1 MAQDTSRRTA
11 REPWPGYA
19 GLSDDERQ
27 KELDKRFADAK
38 DHGDHAH
45 AYALASAVANY
56 ELVQELQPDTTHAEP
71 VAAKARDLHDDA
83 GSWIGS

>member
-1 MAQDTSRRTA
+1 MAEDTSSRTA

-19 GLSDDERQ
+19 DLDEDERQ
-27 KELDKRFADAK
+27 EQLAKKFEDAK
-38 DHGDHAH
+38 EQGDQSY

-56 ELVQELQPDTTHAEP
+56 ELVQDLKPDETSAEP

>member
-1 MAQDTSRRTA
+1 MAQDTSSRTA

-19 GLSDDERQ
+19 DLGEDERQ
-27 KELDKRFADAK
+27 AELAEKFEDAK
-38 DHGDHAH
+38 EHGYQSY

-56 ELVQELQPDTTHAEP
+56 ELVQELKPDTTHAEP
-71 VAAKARDLHDDA
+71 VAAQARDLHDDA

>member
-1 MAQDTSRRTA
+1 MAEETSSKTA

-19 GLSDDERQ
+19 ELGEAERQ
-27 KELDKRFADAK
+27 SQLAK
-38 DHGDHAH
+38 KFDNAKQQGDQSY

-56 ELVQELQPDTTHAEP
+56 ELVRELSPDTTHAEP

>member
-1 MAQDTSRRTA
+1 MAEDTSSRTA

-19 GLSDDERQ
+19 DLGEDERQ
-27 KELDKRFADAK
+27 AQLAKKFEDAK
-38 DHGDHAH
+38 EHGDQSY

-56 ELVQELQPDTTHAEP
+56 ELVQQLKPDTTHAEP
-71 VAAKARDLHDDA
+71 VAAKAHDLHDDA